1 MDFLKALW
9 PTPYKIKERDFASF
23 IVQLVVFVVICAV
36 VGLAIGICSAIPIL
50 GIIFWIVG
58 GLLELYS
65 VIGVVLCILQYLG
78 ALK

>member
-9 PTPYKIKERDFASF
+9 PTPYKIRERDFASF
-23 IVQLVVFVVICAV
+23 IVQLVVFVVACAV
-36 VGLAIGICSAIPIL
+36 VGVIIGICSFIPIL

-58 GLLELYS
+58 GLVELYC
-65 VIGVVLCILQYLG
+65 VIGVVLCFLQYLG